1 MLVLADWVWRV
12 GRQALGRRRREK
24 RGGRGGALAFLY
36 SDNCICVICCFVF
49 VHFFHLGG
57 GLGEAEV
64 GEAGR
69 PGRRSVLFCS
79 TPSGRGGEA
88 GERWLDRW
96 WRPRPA
102 C

>member
-1 MLVLADWVWRV
+1 M
-12 GRQALGRRRREK
+12 
-24 RGGRGGALAFLY
+24 
-36 SDNCICVICCFVF
+36 
-49 VHFFHLGG
+49 HFFHLGG

-102 C
+102 CCCSSPGERVAQIGASVALLVSRDFFGRRGILLIAEDT